1 MEYIDVIV
9 TVVSILIAIVI
20 IIFIILKGKKVKI
33 SDVSFGPVTA
43 KITEKIEYVDKIEL
57 LSVPLAGC
65 AGEILSPTL
74 KILLKDSDGRPITA
88 KKIRLEFYNENG
100 LVSSKNYSGKIS
112 AVSDINGVIEF
123 DDLVLKRTG
132 QFQIHIPVDNI
143 IEVTDEIDIF
153 PPGLNIDFWN
163 EVVGTEKYEE
173 KLNRALRFAR
183 TNLK

>member
-1 MEYIDVIV
+1 MEYVDVII
-9 TVVSILIAIVI
+9 TAVSILIAAVI
-20 IIFIILKGKKVKI
+20 IIFIVLKGKKVKI

-43 KITEKIEYVDKIEL
+43 KITEKIECVDKIEL

-65 AGEILSPTL
+65 AGEILSPPL
-74 KILLKDSDGRPITA
+74 KILLRDSAGAPITA

-100 LVSSKNYSGKIS
+100 LLSSKNYSGKIS
-112 AVSDINGVIEF
+112 ALSDTNGVIVF

-132 QFQIHIPVDNI
+132 QVQIHIPVDNI
-143 IEVTDEIDIF
+143 IEVTDDIDIF

-163 EVVGTEKYEE
+163 EVVGSEIYEE
-173 KLNRALRFAR
+173 KLDRALRFTR